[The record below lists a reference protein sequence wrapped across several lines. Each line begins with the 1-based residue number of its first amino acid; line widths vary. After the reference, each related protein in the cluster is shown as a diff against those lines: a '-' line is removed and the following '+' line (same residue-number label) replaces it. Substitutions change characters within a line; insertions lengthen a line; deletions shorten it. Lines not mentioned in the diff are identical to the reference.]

1 MVKFDQNQITDVSE
15 PVHALVAGP
24 YYHYQCPVMLSLET
38 VSCLKTV
45 LRQFVGVL
53 VLRIGVLVLVL
64 VLRVA
69 AINQDNFNPDNRPN
83 IYAEQKY
90 LALRPLIAKL
100 FCIPTTSAPVEQVFS
115 QGGIMQPHRAKM
127 GNDVLEMLM
136 HQCCNGN

>member
-1 MVKFDQNQITDVSE
+1 MSSDVKSRDSVLPQD
-15 PVHALVAGP
+15 
-24 YYHYQCPVMLSLET
+24 SLET
-38 VSCLKTV
+38 VCRCL
-45 LRQFVGVL
+45 G
-53 VLRIGVLVLVL
+53 LRIGVLVLVL

-69 AINQDNFNPDNRPN
+69 AINQDNFNPDDRPN